1 MNPLSYPLAVL
12 ATVLLVRVL
21 MRMAGHMGLLDQ
33 PGWRKGHAV
42 AVPAVGGLA
51 IFLAFIFGLLISGAP
66 LGSLRAYA
74 TAAGLIVVVGFLDD
88 MQELPS
94 SSRFG
99 VQIVAAL
106 LMVYWGGL
114 RLHSLGHLI
123 STDTPVTL
131 VFWSAPLSVFAVVG
145 VINAVNMIDGMD
157 GLAGGVSLVVL
168 LALMFLAGPES
179 GLTFHTL
186 LLLSLVLAVFLFY
199 NLPRGASGR
208 ARIFLGDAGSM
219 FLGFTIA
226 WYLVTLSQ
234 GEGAV
239 MEPVTALW
247 ILGLPLID
255 TVSIMLRRILRGR
268 SPFAADREHMHHLL
282 LALGIRVQYALLI
295 LLLLA
300 AIFAAVGIA
309 GQRLGVPGPVMFGAF
324 LGLFASY
331 FLLSLRLWRS
341 GRFLGHQLE
350 RRSGRERRQ
359 GADPA
364 YRGSERRAGSRRAAK
379 MPAKTPE
386 GSSE

>member
-1 MNPLSYPLAVL
+1 MNLLSYPMAMLVA
-12 ATVLLVRVL
+12 VLLVRVL

-42 AVPAVGGLA
+42 AIPAVGGLA
-51 IFLAFIFGLLISGAP
+51 IFLAFIFGLLISEAP

-114 RLHSLGHLI
+114 RLHGLGHLI
-123 STDTPVTL
+123 SIDVPVTL
-131 VFWSAPLSVFAVVG
+131 GLWSAPLSVFAVVG

-168 LALMFLAGPES
+168 LALMFLAGSES
-179 GLTFHTL
+179 GLVFHVL
-186 LLLSLVLAVFLFY
+186 LLLSLVLAVFLYY
-199 NLPRGASGR
+199 NLPRGETGR

-239 MEPVTALW
+239 LEPVTALW

-255 TVSIMLRRILRGR
+255 TVSIMLRRMLRGR

-282 LALGIRVQYALLI
+282 LALGVRVQYALVI
-295 LLLLA
+295 LLVLA
-300 AIFAAVGIA
+300 VSLAAVGVA
-309 GQRLGVPGPVMFGAF
+309 AQRLGVPGPAMFGAF
-324 LGLFASY
+324 LALFAAY
-331 FLLSLRLWRS
+331 FLFSLRLWRN
-341 GRFLGHQLE
+341 GRLFGRHLE
-350 RRSGRERRQ
+350 RRTARERRQ
-359 GADPA
+359 GADPG
-364 YRGSERRAGSRRAAK
+364 YRGSERRVGQRRAE
-379 MPAKTPE
+379 KTRR
-386 GSSE
+386 G